1 MDKDVEFWEHWCPV
15 EQDIIGTEKGHTC
28 NWCDATEN
36 DEQLFPLKR
45 EVLRNMN
52 EEDLKNF
59 KRFDKIYWKLNLVD
73 TVLLIIVVAVVLV
86 SLYV

>member
-1 MDKDVEFWEHWCPV
+1 M
-15 EQDIIGTEKGHTC
+15 
-28 NWCDATEN
+28 
-36 DEQLFPLKR
+36 
-45 EVLRNMN
+45 RNMN
-52 EEDLKNF
+52 EEDFKNF

>member
-1 MDKDVEFWEHWCPV
+1 MNVKEFGICLKTDGVIRKMD
-15 EQDIIGTEKGHTC
+15 
-28 NWCDATEN
+28 
-36 DEQLFPLKR
+36 DEDF
-45 EVLRNMN
+45 
-52 EEDLKNF
+52 KNF

>member
-1 MDKDVEFWEHWCPV
+1 MIVKEFGICLKTDGVIRKMD
-15 EQDIIGTEKGHTC
+15 
-28 NWCDATEN
+28 
-36 DEQLFPLKR
+36 DEDF
-45 EVLRNMN
+45 
-52 EEDLKNF
+52 KNF